1 MLLVLRHSVWGSLL
15 RCVLLWLALL
25 TLRLL
30 LSGPLLCFALSLFM
44 LGLFFCCALLC
55 FALSLFALSLLLSGA
70 LLCFALS
77 LFMLGLFTLGLL
89 LCGALLCFALSL
101 RTLGMLLLSIYAR
114 LAGILSW
121 LWLCASWCWCLWST
135 VGSGTSR
142 KFGHGRI
149 LLHIIDGNTGAE
161 GQILAAGRVRN
172 QAEWGYAF
180 WTSCRSARAR
190 LDLGGYRMDIT
201 LRTPSCAPVRSFA
214 GVQRSCGSWIQRSIW
229 ITILSL
235 LRLCRGSRLS

>member
-1 MLLVLRHSVWGSLL
+1 MVLRHSVWSSLL

-30 LSGPLLCFALSLFM
+30 LSGPLLCY
-44 LGLFFCCALLC
+44 
-55 FALSLFALSLLLSGA
+55 
-70 LLCFALS
+70 ALS

-201 LRTPSCAPVRSFA
+201 LRTPSCAPVGSFA

>member
-1 MLLVLRHSVWGSLL
+1 MVLRHSVWSSLL

-30 LSGPLLCFALSLFM
+30 LSGPLLCFALSLF
-44 LGLFFCCALLC
+44 
-55 FALSLFALSLLLSGA
+55 ALSLLLCGA

-89 LCGALLCFALSL
+89 LCGALLCSALSL

-114 LAGILSW
+114 LAGILSWLW

-201 LRTPSCAPVRSFA
+201 LRTPSCAPVGSFA